1 MSITWFYTLLKV
13 KVGWYLNAFFS
24 VSFLSSHSMDE
35 ISQFDSVAGVWTLF
49 ACH

>member
-1 MSITWFYTLLKV
+1 MTV
-13 KVGWYLNAFFS
+13 KFKHIKLYDVHR
-24 VSFLSSHSMDE
+24 FLSSHSMDE

>member
-1 MSITWFYTLLKV
+1 
-13 KVGWYLNAFFS
+13 
-24 VSFLSSHSMDE
+24 MDE